1 MEKIYKR
8 ENYLNKI
15 RGFYKDDMIKVISG
29 IRRCGKSFF
38 LKSIIQELLEN
49 GIKEKDIIYIELD
62 KKGYKDIKTSKQLE
76 KVIDEK
82 IIDDDFKY
90 LFIDEIQNVKDFES
104 LINSYREEG
113 NISIFITGS
122 NSYLLS
128 GELVTKLTGRY
139 IEIEMMTL
147 SFYEYV
153 DMKRF
158 LNKNVNENIYLEFEE
173 YIRNGGFP
181 KSLYYDNYDEKITY
195 TSSVINQI
203 FDKDI
208 KTSNK
213 IKDKALFERIEKF
226 VINNFGAVISIK
238 NIYNYLKDEVKIN
251 VDRRTIKRYLD
262 ILEKAKIIY
271 SCELFDIK
279 SKSILKGEKKY
290 YLADL
295 SIYYSQNTDNRINYG
310 PVLENV
316 MYSYLKSKN
325 YKLSVGYIG
334 KLECDFIARANY
346 DDYYYIQV
354 SKDIS
359 NKDTEEREY
368 RPFYMIKE
376 LYPRYLFTMDM
387 LLQKRDGVNHVNIVD
402 FIYNNKNLWMYSINN
417 WIDLKKI
424 SRKKQRRYRK

>member
-8 ENYLNKI
+8 EDYLKKI
-15 RGFYKDDMIKVISG
+15 RGFYNDDMIKVISG

-62 KKGYKDIKTSKQLE
+62 KKGYKNIKTSKQLE

-82 IIDDDFKY
+82 IVDNDFKY
-90 LFIDEIQNVKDFES
+90 LFIDEIQNVKGFET

-147 SFYEYV
+147 SFFEYV

-158 LNKNVNENIYLEFEE
+158 LNKSVNENIYLEFEE

-181 KSLYYDNYDEKITY
+181 KSLYYDNYEEKITY

-208 KTSNK
+208 KTSNR
-213 IKDKALFERIEKF
+213 INDRALFETIKKF

-238 NIYNYLKDEVKIN
+238 NIYNYLKKEVKIN

-271 SCELFDIK
+271 SCDLFDIK
-279 SKSILKGEKKY
+279 SKSVLKGERKY

-316 MYSYLKSKN
+316 IYSYLKSKN

-359 NKDTEEREY
+359 DKNTEEREY

-376 LYPRYLFTMDM
+376 LYPRYLFTMDL
-387 LLQKRDGVNHVNIVD
+387 LLQKRDGINHVNIVD
-402 FIYNNKNLWMYSINN
+402 FIYNNKNL
-417 WIDLKKI
+417 
-424 SRKKQRRYRK
+424 

>member
-8 ENYLNKI
+8 EDYLKKI
-15 RGFYKDDMIKVISG
+15 RGFYNDDMIKVISG

-38 LKSIIQELLEN
+38 LKSIIQELIEN
-49 GIKEKDIIYIELD
+49 GVKEKDIIYIELD
-62 KKGYKDIKTSKQLE
+62 KKKYKNIKTSKQLE
-76 KVIDEK
+76 KIIDEQ
-82 IIDDDFKY
+82 IVDNDFKY
-90 LFIDEIQNVKDFES
+90 LFIDEIQNVKGFET

-139 IEIEMMTL
+139 LEIEMMTL

-158 LNKNVNENIYLEFEE
+158 LNKSVNENIYLEFEE

-181 KSLYYDNYDEKITY
+181 KSLYYDNYEEKITY

-203 FDKDI
+203 FEKDI
-208 KTSNK
+208 KTSNR
-213 IKDKALFERIEKF
+213 INDKALFERIQKF

-238 NIYNYLKDEVKIN
+238 NIYNYLKKEVKIN

-271 SCELFDIK
+271 PCELFDIK
-279 SKSILKGEKKY
+279 SKSVLKGEKKY

-359 NKDTEEREY
+359 NKETEEREY
-368 RPFYMIKE
+368 RPFYMIKD

-387 LLQKRDGVNHVNIVD
+387 LLQKRDGVKHENIVD
-402 FIYNNKNLWMYSINN
+402 FIYNNKML
-417 WIDLKKI
+417 
-424 SRKKQRRYRK
+424 

>member
-8 ENYLNKI
+8 ESYLNKI

-49 GIKEKDIIYIELD
+49 GINEKDIIYIELD

-90 LFIDEIQNVKDFES
+90 LFIDEIQNVKDFEA

-181 KSLYYDNYDEKITY
+181 KSLYYDSYDEKITY

-402 FIYNNKNLWMYSINN
+402 FIYNNKNL
-417 WIDLKKI
+417 
-424 SRKKQRRYRK
+424 

>member
-8 ENYLNKI
+8 EDYLKKI
-15 RGFYKDDMIKVISG
+15 RGFYKDDMIKVITG

-49 GIKEKDIIYIELD
+49 GVNEKDIIYIELD
-62 KKGYKDIKTSKQLE
+62 RKDYKDVKTLNQLE

-90 LFIDEIQNVKDFES
+90 LFIDEVQNVKNFET
-104 LINSYREEG
+104 LINAYREEG

-128 GELVTKLTGRY
+128 GDLVTKLTGRY

-158 LNKNVNENIYLEFEE
+158 LNKSVNENIYLEFEE

-181 KSLYYDNYDEKITY
+181 KSLYYENYDEKITY

-226 VINNFGAVISIK
+226 IINNFGSVISIK
-238 NIYNYLKDEVKIN
+238 NVYNYLKNEAKVK

-262 ILEKAKIIY
+262 IMENAKIIY
-271 SCELFDIK
+271 PCELFDIK
-279 SKSILKGEKKY
+279 SKSVLKGEKKY

-310 PVLENV
+310 PVLENII
-316 MYSYLKSKN
+316 YSYLRSKN

-334 KLECDFIARANY
+334 KFECDFIARENY
-346 DDYYYIQV
+346 DNYYYIQV

-359 NKDTEEREY
+359 NKETEEREY

-402 FIYNNKNLWMYSINN
+402 FIYNNKVL
-417 WIDLKKI
+417 
-424 SRKKQRRYRK
+424 

>member
-1 MEKIYKR
+1 MERIYKR

-29 IRRCGKSFF
+29 IRRCGKSYF

-49 GIKEKDIIYIELD
+49 GINEKDIIYIELD
-62 KKGYKDIKTSKQLE
+62 KKGYKDIRTSKQLE
-76 KVIDEK
+76 KIIDEK
-82 IIDDDFKY
+82 ITDDDFKY
-90 LFIDEIQNVKDFES
+90 LFIDEIQNVKNFES

-139 IEIEMMTL
+139 IEIEMLTL

-195 TSSVINQI
+195 TSSVISQI

-226 VINNFGAVISIK
+226 IINNFGTVISIK
-238 NIYNYLKDEVKIN
+238 NIYNYLKNEVKIN

-279 SKSILKGEKKY
+279 SKSVLKGEKKY

-316 MYSYLKSKN
+316 MYAYLKSKN

-387 LLQKRDGVNHVNIVD
+387 LLQKRDGINHVNIVD
-402 FIYNNKNLWMYSINN
+402 FIYNNKNL
-417 WIDLKKI
+417 
-424 SRKKQRRYRK
+424 

>member
-8 ENYLNKI
+8 EDYFKKI
-15 RGFYKDDMIKVISG
+15 RGFYNDDMIKVISG

-49 GIKEKDIIYIELD
+49 GINEKDIIYIELD
-62 KKGYKDIKTSKQLE
+62 KKIYKNIKTAKELE

-82 IIDDDFKY
+82 ILDNDFKY
-90 LFIDEIQNVKDFES
+90 LFIDEVQNVKGFET

-139 IEIEMMTL
+139 IEIEMMPL

-153 DMKRF
+153 DMKKF
-158 LNKNVNENIYLEFEE
+158 LGKSVNENIYLEFEE
-173 YIRNGGFP
+173 YIRDGGFP
-181 KSLYYDNYDEKITY
+181 KSLYYDTYEEKILY
-195 TSSVINQI
+195 TSSVITQI
-203 FDKDI
+203 FEKDI
-208 KTSNK
+208 KTSNR
-213 IKDKALFERIEKF
+213 INDKALFEIIEKF
-226 VINNFGAVISIK
+226 VVNNFGSVISI
-238 NIYNYLKDEVKIN
+238 NSIYNYLKN
-251 VDRRTIKRYLD
+251 VTKTRSDRRTIKRYLD

-271 SCELFDIK
+271 SCDLFDIK
-279 SKSILKGEKKY
+279 SKTVLKGEKKY

-295 SIYYSQNTDNRINYG
+295 SIYYSLNTDNRINYG

-316 MYSYLKSKN
+316 MYAYLKSKN

-334 KLECDFIARANY
+334 KLECDFIARENY
-346 DDYYYIQV
+346 DNYYYIQV

-359 NKDTEEREY
+359 NPDTEEREF
-368 RPFYMIKE
+368 RPFYAIKE
-376 LYPRYLFTMDM
+376 LYPRYLFTMDL
-387 LLQKRDGVNHVNIVD
+387 LLQKRDGINHLNIVD
-402 FIYNNKNLWMYSINN
+402 FIYNNKSL
-417 WIDLKKI
+417 
-424 SRKKQRRYRK
+424 